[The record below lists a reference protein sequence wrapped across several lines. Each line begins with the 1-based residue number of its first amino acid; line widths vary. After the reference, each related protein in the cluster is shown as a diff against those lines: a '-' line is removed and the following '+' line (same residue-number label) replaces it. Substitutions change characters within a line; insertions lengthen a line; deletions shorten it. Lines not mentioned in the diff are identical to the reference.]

1 METTW
6 HCPCERRRLSNLWE
20 DITNVQL
27 QGRVGKKRW
36 PYLPGYAC
44 WPERP
49 LPLRKY
55 LCMLNDVVAL
65 AKEASTLNSPHARA
79 DWPENRKVAIT
90 TSSLSQSPLTA
101 QVLSL
106 HLRSRD
112 PHHSRLPFTTYV
124 PAARRAARR
133 AWAGSRCP
141 GSPGLYVAANCDA
154 GSSSLPPLPSTRVRP
169 RLSCWAGAQPGSG
182 SYSGGGESGCRD
194 PPPSVR
200 GPSPL
205 SPPGSCSLCSH
216 SRQGALGAGATVV
229 LVFWLPGQRSF
240 SCVRVN
246 N

>member
-1 METTW
+1 
-6 HCPCERRRLSNLWE
+6 
-20 DITNVQL
+20 
-27 QGRVGKKRW
+27 
-36 PYLPGYAC
+36 
-44 WPERP
+44 
-49 LPLRKY
+49 
-55 LCMLNDVVAL
+55 MLNDVVAL

-112 PHHSRLPFTTYV
+112 PHHFGLPFTTYV

-141 GSPGLYVAANCDA
+141 GSPGLYVATNCDA

-205 SPPGSCSLCSH
+205 PPPGSCSLCSH